1 MTTAAELR
9 AGFSALAQRSVSI
22 MGACANEESAK
33 LYLVLPVLTMLGYDI
48 SNPYEVYP
56 GHTVAAGPSAADVDF
71 AVLRQGVPV
80 IAVEAMPVG
89 ADPVKS
95 SARLA
100 AYFNVSPTVKLGL
113 LTDGILLML
122 YVDSAE
128 PGRMDAEPFL
138 TLDME
143 TIAHGGISD
152 EVLEPMLA
160 VTKLHYDPGTIA
172 EAAHVMLV
180 KKRLRTVFLEEA
192 KSPSEAMCRFALE
205 RAGIANVPRSA
216 IERYYAPMVRS
227 AFEESLVAPVMAE
240 LKASGSASLAGA
252 DKSGHPVEDRVESV
266 ERASRLLAY
275 VRRRL
280 AFLIDTEAQ
289 FAGLEDV
296 AMKAYVGR
304 TTFFYARERKG
315 RLFDLVEGGD
325 GQHKYIFPDPI
336 GSIVT
341 ASITDIDEAL
351 KAVYEA
357 RVHELGTVALNLSRT
372 KRFA

>member
-33 LYLVLPVLTMLGYDI
+33 LYLVLPVLTLLGYDV

-56 GHTVAAGPSAADVDF
+56 GHTAAAGGAAADVDF

-89 ADPVKS
+89 ADPVKA

-100 AYFNVSPTVKLGL
+100 AYFNVSPTAKLGL
-113 LTDGILLML
+113 LTDGILISL

-143 TIAHGGISD
+143 TIAHGGIAD

-180 KKRLRTVFLEEA
+180 KKRLRRVFLEEA

-205 RAGIANVPRSA
+205 RAGLANVPRSA
-216 IERYYAPMVRS
+216 IDRYYAPMVRA

-240 LKASGSASLAGA
+240 LKASGAASLAGE
-252 DKSGHPVEDRVESV
+252 KSGHPVEDRVAGV

-296 AMKAYVGR
+296 AMKDYVGR
-304 TTFFYARERKG
+304 TTFYYARERKG

-341 ASITDIDEAL
+341 STITDIDEAL

-357 RVHELGTVALNLSRT
+357 RVHELGTVALNLART